1 MIRRVVGWFVLLPL
15 CALLIVFALANRH
28 TVTVGFDPVSPQSPL
43 VPGLSMPLYVVI
55 YVMLIT
61 GIVLGGL
68 AAWFSAGRIRRER
81 RAYRREATHLAEELG
96 AARKQVRRATRGPA
110 LTDADDY
117 LEDD

>member
-15 CALLIVFALANRH
+15 CALLVVFALANRH

-43 VPGLSMPLYVVI
+43 VPGFSVPLYVII
-55 YVMLIT
+55 YAMLIS
-61 GIVLGGL
+61 GILLGGL
-68 AAWFSAGRIRRER
+68 ATWFTQGRVRKER

-96 AARKQVRRATRGPA
+96 AARKAARRATHGQA
-110 LTDADDY
+110 LPEPGDF